1 MANLR
6 TSGVFSLGALGGDRV
21 GAVPTFPTG
30 SDFKISNGTV
40 TGATY
45 NGSGPTGSG
54 YSSYWDTSS
63 GSNYFSWTP
72 SNASLPTAFTVIV
85 DFETTNTNAYKMLAS
100 FDISH
105 PSQRASFHANNAGEI
120 SWYDGAVKSFGLP
133 YSANTRYVAIAVY
146 NGTTIT
152 GYLVDTA
159 SGTTITAADITAAK
173 GTSQV
178 SPSYTTAWN
187 STSTI
192 GRSANAAAEWL
203 SGQVYGGAYW
213 PSALTEAQLVDA
225 VNNIRGN
232 AAVAAATRP
241 TRRWGGMTGRS
252 LVETGAATGDPHW
265 NNVTLLLD
273 GTSAT
278 ADAANQSTVSTYG
291 TVNANQGSAGAKWAN
306 TYYIDLPNSG
316 HVNVTLPTGKGLGR
330 SGTPF
335 TIEGWVRFDV
345 LGDDGIFQLLSN
357 PLSSSYQLPGD
368 SLGLMVTG
376 SNWKVYKAA
385 GSANSGLGSV
395 STGTY
400 YHVALTSD
408 GTTLRWYV
416 DGNQIEDYPV
426 ASATGIPAGGFPYLA
441 IGGYFSLSYPMDG
454 RIQDF
459 RVTDGVA
466 RYTGSGTQTIPSGPL
481 PQGAAVAASTN
492 VPTTGVLTLAEDYQS
507 KL

>member
-1 MANLR
+1 MANTPR
-6 TSGVFSLGALGGDRV
+6 TSGVFSLGALGGD
-21 GAVPTFPTG
+21 
-30 SDFKISNGTV
+30 
-40 TGATY
+40 
-45 NGSGPTGSG
+45 
-54 YSSYWDTSS
+54 
-63 GSNYFSWTP
+63 
-72 SNASLPTAFTVIV
+72 
-85 DFETTNTNAYKMLAS
+85 
-100 FDISH
+100 
-105 PSQRASFHANNAGEI
+105 
-120 SWYDGAVKSFGLP
+120 
-133 YSANTRYVAIAVY
+133 VA
-146 NGTTIT
+146 
-152 GYLVDTA
+152 A
-159 SGTTITAADITAAK
+159 SGD
-173 GTSQV
+173 
-178 SPSYTTAWN
+178 
-187 STSTI
+187 
-192 GRSANAAAEWL
+192 
-203 SGQVYGGAYW
+203 
-213 PSALTEAQLVDA
+213 
-225 VNNIRGN
+225 
-232 AAVAAATRP
+232 
-241 TRRWGGMTGRS
+241 
-252 LVETGAATGDPHW
+252 GDPHW
-265 NNVTLLLD
+265 SNVTLLLD

-335 TIEGWVRFDV
+335 TVEGWVRFDV

-357 PLSSSYQLPGD
+357 PLSSSYQGPGD
-368 SLGLMVTG
+368 SLGLMVTS

-441 IGGYFSLSYPMDG
+441 VGGYFSLGYPMDG

-481 PQGAAVAASTN
+481 PQGAAVAATTRPTRRWGGMTGRSLVESDN
-492 VPTTGVLTLAEDYQS
+492 VPTTGVLSLAEHYQGT
-507 KL
+507 L